1 MIQITKLSGE
11 SILLNDD
18 QIKYIT
24 FIPETK
30 IFMMS
35 DDYYLVKE
43 TGIEITNRIVA
54 FKRMLYPP
62 VMNLEDVEREGLL

>member
-1 MIQITKLSGE
+1 MIQMMKLNGDT
-11 SILLNDD
+11 ILLNED

-35 DDYYLVKE
+35 GDYYLVKE
-43 TGIEITNRIVA
+43 SGTEIVNRIIA
-54 FKRMLYPP
+54 FKRKLFPP
-62 VMNLEDVEREGLL
+62 MMNLEEVQNGGLM

>member
-1 MIQITKLSGE
+1 MIQLIKLSGDT
-11 SILLNDD
+11 ILLNED

-35 DDYYLVKE
+35 GDYYLVKE
-43 TGIEITNRIVA
+43 SGPEIINQIIT
-54 FKRMLYPP
+54 FKRKLFPP
-62 VMNLEDVEREGLL
+62 MMNLQEVQNGGWM

>member
-1 MIQITKLSGE
+1 MIQVTKLSGD

-35 DDYYLVKE
+35 GDYYLVKE
-43 TGIEITNRIVA
+43 TGTEITNRIMA
-54 FKRMLYPP
+54 FKRKLYPP

>member
-1 MIQITKLSGE
+1 MIQLIKLSGDT
-11 SILLNDD
+11 ILLNED

-35 DDYYLVKE
+35 GDYYLVKE
-43 TGIEITNRIVA
+43 SGTEIINQIIT
-54 FKRMLYPP
+54 FKRKLFPP
-62 VMNLEDVEREGLL
+62 MMNLQEVQNGGWM